1 MRIVAAAALYFVI
14 VFGVGFLLGPV
25 RVYLLEP
32 RFGETIATLCEAPF
46 MFIAI
51 VVAARRV
58 AKTLGLRSIGSL
70 AGMGLG
76 ALTFQQLGD
85 FAVGGLLRGIAPA
98 QQVAHL
104 ATPAGL
110 IYVALLIAFAA
121 MPTLAQLVS
130 IAAAEEPLSL
140 ARSLGTTP

>member
-1 MRIVAAAALYFVI
+1 MRIVAAVALYFLI

-46 MFIAI
+46 IFIVI
-51 VVAARRV
+51 VVAARRL
-58 AKTLGLRSIGSL
+58 ANMLGLRRIGSL

-76 ALTFQQLGD
+76 ALAFQQLAD
-85 FAVGGLLRGIAPA
+85 FAVGGLLRGITPA

-110 IYVALLIAFAA
+110 IYVALLITFAA
-121 MPTLAQLVS
+121 MPILANWSRLRQ
-130 IAAAEEPLSL
+130 P
-140 ARSLGTTP
+140 RSR